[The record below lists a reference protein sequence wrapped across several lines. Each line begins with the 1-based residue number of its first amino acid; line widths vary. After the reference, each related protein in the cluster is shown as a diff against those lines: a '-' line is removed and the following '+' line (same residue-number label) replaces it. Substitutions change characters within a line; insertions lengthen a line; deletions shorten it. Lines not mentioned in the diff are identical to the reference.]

1 MKTKTS
7 TLTAIIIAGA
17 MACSASVRAAE
28 DVVIVY
34 DASGSMWGQI
44 DGVSKVEIAREV
56 MGDLI
61 NKWQD
66 DTNLGLVAYGH
77 RRKGDCS
84 DIETLIDPGPL
95 DKSDFIQT
103 IEDISPN
110 GKTPISASLQ
120 HAADLMSYRDSQATI
135 VLISDGLETC
145 HADPCALSAELAKQG
160 VKLTTHVVGFDLET
174 EAHANLSCIA
184 ENTGGLFVP
193 ANNAA
198 ELHDAL
204 AQVQSAVA
212 APPPEVDIFGP
223 EQVETGATFDVS
235 WSTPVNDR
243 DFINLVPVGAD
254 KDSLENYIRTEN
266 KTEGRLTA
274 PGEPGLYELRYVLE
288 AGKKTL
294 ASTPVEVVRAE
305 TSVSGPEKVTVGATF
320 DVSWSTPVN
329 DKDFINLVPVG
340 AGEGSLG
347 NYIRTKNKMEGSLTA
362 PGEPGLYELR
372 YMLEA
377 GRKTLASTPVE
388 VVSAEIEING
398 PDIARTQTDID
409 VTWSTII
416 NKRDFIVLVPV
427 GADEGSLGT
436 YMRVKNKTE
445 GRLEAPDQPGLY
457 ELRYVL
463 EAGRKTVARVP
474 LEVVSAD
481 TPLDDGVDLVAPS
494 KAGKGE
500 VITIK
505 WAGTVDSSDQR
516 MSLARKGQPDF
527 SWISVQPVG
536 EEKTM
541 DLTVPDEAGIYEIRF
556 LDVAGQ
562 KLLGREAI
570 EVE

>member
-1 MKTKTS
+1 MKTITS
-7 TLTAIIIAGA
+7 TLTATIIAGA
-17 MACSASVRAAE
+17 MACSASVQAAE

-61 NKWQD
+61 TKWPD

-84 DIETLIDPGPL
+84 DIETLIAPAPL
-95 DKSDFIQT
+95 DKSGFIQT
-103 IEDISPN
+103 INNIRPN

-184 ENTGGLFVP
+184 ENAGGLFVP

-235 WSTPVNDR
+235 WSTPVNER

-377 GRKTLASTPVE
+377 GRKTLASSPVE
-388 VVSAEIEING
+388 VVSAEIEISG
-398 PDIARTQTDID
+398 PDIARAQTDVD
-409 VTWSTII
+409 VTWSGTV
-416 NKRDFIVLVPV
+416 NTRDFIVLVPF

-436 YMRVKNKTE
+436 YIRAKNKTE
-445 GRLEAPDQPGLY
+445 GRLEAPDEPGLY

-463 EAGRKTVARVP
+463 EVGRKTLATAP

-481 TPLDDGVDLVAPS
+481 TPLNGSVDLVVPS
-494 KAGKGE
+494 KASKGE
-500 VITIK
+500 VITIE
-505 WAGTVDSSDQR
+505 WAGTADSSDQR
-516 MSLARKGQPDF
+516 MSLARKDQPDF
-527 SWISVQPVG
+527 SWISVQSVA
-536 EEKTM
+536 EEKVM
-541 DLTVPDEAGIYEIRF
+541 ELIMPDEAGIYEIRF
-556 LDVAGQ
+556 LDVAGR
-562 KLLGREAI
+562 KLLDRKAI